1 MSAKLAKRCRFL
13 DLRESLAVGAVD
25 ARIDGRNVEIFE
37 AAVVFAAVVVD
48 VITAVSVFDG
58 NLAKFEVCLCPSSN

>member
-1 MSAKLAKRCRFL
+1 M
-13 DLRESLAVGAVD
+13 GAVD